1 MRFKI
6 ILCFT
11 LAIWVCS
18 VNAQQRLSVE
28 QAIDL
33 GIKNNTSVANARLDV
48 KLAKKKILETVAIGL
63 PKISGEVNWQQF
75 LEIPT
80 TVVPANMFL
89 PDAPADEFNE
99 LQFGTEHN
107 ASSTLSASQLIFDG
121 SYIVGLKASSIYKSL
136 AYQSLELTEEQITD
150 SLAAAYYNILVA
162 EERSDFLQLI
172 ADIHQEVLEE
182 VKISFE
188 QGMVEDLEVDKMT
201 LLLSNMRIQAEN
213 MQKMTNVAR
222 LYFKLILGI
231 PLEDELIL
239 TDSLNTIMQ
248 AHADLQ
254 LVEPSVENRIE
265 YQLAETQTRL
275 KKLDLR
281 RYQSQLLP
289 SVSAFASVSNNA
301 FRNNFDFFEDG
312 GKWYPTQ
319 LIGIKASMSLFD
331 GFSRL
336 SKIQQAKIEYL
347 KAKNNQS
354 QLSESLK
361 LAHQSALANYVTTFN
376 TQKQTAENLELSK
389 KIYFKTL
396 TKYREGL
403 VSSTA
408 LSQAGADYSEA
419 QADNAQAI
427 YNFLIA
433 KTNYNRSVG
442 KQ

>member
-11 LAIWVCS
+11 LAIWFCS

-33 GIKNNTSVANARLDV
+33 GIENNTSVANARLDV

-80 TVVPANMFL
+80 TVVPANMFF

-136 AYQSLELTEEQITD
+136 AYQSLALTEEQITD
-150 SLAAAYYNILVA
+150 SVAAAYYNILVA

-347 KAKNNQS
+347 KAQNNQS

-361 LAHQSALANYVTTFN
+361 LAHQSALANYVTSFN

-389 KIYFKTL
+389 KIYFKTMA
-396 TKYREGL
+396 KYREGL

>member
-11 LAIWVCS
+11 LAIWFCS

-33 GIKNNTSVANARLDV
+33 GIENNTSVANARLDV

-80 TVVPANMFL
+80 TLVPSNMFF

-121 SYIVGLKASSIYKSL
+121 SYIVGLKASAIYKSIS
-136 AYQSLELTEEQITD
+136 YQTLELTEKQITD
-150 SLAAAYYNILVA
+150 SIVAAYYNILVA
-162 EERSDFLQLI
+162 EERCEFLQLI
-172 ADIHQEVLEE
+172 ADIHQEVLDE

-188 QGMVEDLEVDKMT
+188 QGMIEDLEVDKMT

-213 MQKMTNVAR
+213 MQKMTEVAR

-231 PLEDELIL
+231 PLEEELIL
-239 TDSLNTIMQ
+239 TDSLNAIMQ

-281 RYQSQLLP
+281 RYQSQFLP
-289 SVSAFASVSNNA
+289 SVSAFASFSNNA

-331 GFSRL
+331 GFSSL

-347 KAKNNQS
+347 KAQNNQS

-361 LAHQSALANYVTTFN
+361 LAHYSAQANYVTTFN

-389 KIYFKTL
+389 KIYLKTMA
-396 TKYREGL
+396 KYREG
-403 VSSTA
+403 VISSTA